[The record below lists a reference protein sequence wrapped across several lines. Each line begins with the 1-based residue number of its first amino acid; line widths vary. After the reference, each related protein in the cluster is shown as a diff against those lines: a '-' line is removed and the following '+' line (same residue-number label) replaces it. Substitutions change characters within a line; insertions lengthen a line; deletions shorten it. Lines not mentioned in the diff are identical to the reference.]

1 MVEPMSMT
9 ELIELYMSIMG
20 MREIKGARF
29 EFGFLIREIRKV
41 IKPVFE
47 DAQERVKILQDEVD
61 ELRVKYCLK
70 DKYDKP
76 ILIKNSDGTERYQGL
91 TLGLNPDFDNRMKEI
106 SKEIEAINKNPVEET
121 VINRLNDIKTVSK
134 DVCPKSDILV
144 KHWEALYDYLDK

>member
-9 ELIELYMSIMG
+9 ELIELYMSIMA
-20 MREIKGARF
+20 MREFKGTKF

-61 ELRVKYCLK
+61 
-70 DKYDKP
+70 KYDKP

-91 TLGLNPDFDNRMKEI
+91 TLGLNPDFDNRIKEI